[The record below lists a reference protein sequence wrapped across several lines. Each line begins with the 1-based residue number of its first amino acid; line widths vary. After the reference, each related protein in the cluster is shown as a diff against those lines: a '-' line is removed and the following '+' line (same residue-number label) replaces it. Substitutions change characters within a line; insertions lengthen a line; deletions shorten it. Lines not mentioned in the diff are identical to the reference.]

1 MQNMQVFV
9 SVQVT
14 GLFLNVISWVDRK
27 HMVFR
32 KSVYCLYTHG
42 GVCVCVCG
50 NDFLSA
56 ADVWVPVRTVLCFV
70 QVARPQPVLE

>member
-9 SVQVT
+9 SVRVT
-14 GLFLNVISWVDRK
+14 GLFLYAMSWVDRK

-32 KSVYCLYTHG
+32 KSVFCLYTHR
-42 GVCVCVCG
+42 CVCVCG